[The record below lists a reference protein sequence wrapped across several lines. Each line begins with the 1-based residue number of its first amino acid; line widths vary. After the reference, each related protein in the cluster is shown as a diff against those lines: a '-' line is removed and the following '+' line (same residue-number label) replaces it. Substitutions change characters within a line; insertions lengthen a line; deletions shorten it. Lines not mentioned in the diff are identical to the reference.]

1 MPKSIPFCDFRKAK
15 RGECMKPIID
25 LTKEYGV
32 VLDGGGARGAYQI
45 GAWKALSEAGVK
57 INAVAGTSVGALNG
71 ALICMGDVETAERIW
86 NEITFSHVMDV
97 DDEWMERLF
106 SKENSFREIIGEAI
120 KVLSDGGVNI
130 SPLRNLI
137 HEYVDEDRIRKSGVE
152 LCLLTFSVSQM
163 KELDLSIHDI
173 PEGLLE
179 DFLLASAY
187 LVGFK
192 NERLHGQKY
201 LDGGV
206 VNNFPIN
213 SLIKRGYK
221 DIIQIRIYGMGR
233 VPRAKKDEDTNLYE
247 IAPKVKLGS
256 IIEFHKKRSR
266 QNFKIGYYDAKR
278 MLYGLA
284 GRIYYIEQTREEW
297 YYNMILNELDEKER
311 AEIAFTLRLS
321 KKVSNQKLY
330 LAMLEASA
338 KLLQVPKYRIYTVQ
352 ELEQRVSEKYQKKKD
367 EINLPRFVHVL
378 MSLRKDYEMNLKGRS
393 FLTLKDFTP
402 EEILYL
408 LDLAAELKEKKK
420 QGITGNSL
428 KGKNIALIFEKPST
442 RTRCAFT
449 VGANDEGGFPT
460 YLSQHD
466 IQLGYKESVKDTARV
481 LGRMFDGIEFRG
493 FKHEHVEQLAEYS
506 GVPVWN
512 GLTDEYHPTQILAD
526 LLTMKEHFGYLK
538 GLNFVYLGDGR
549 NNMANSLM
557 IGCAK
562 VGVNVSIIAP
572 KELWPNEELVA
583 TCKEYAKE
591 SGATVNIT
599 ASVDAVEGADV
610 LYTDVW
616 CSMGEED
623 KTVER
628 VALLHPYQIN
638 KALMDKTGKE
648 RTIFM
653 HCLPAVKGNEVT
665 EEVFEKYA
673 DVVFDE
679 AENRLHTIKAIM
691 VATLGE

>member
-1 MPKSIPFCDFRKAK
+1 
-15 RGECMKPIID
+15 MKPILD
-25 LTKEYGV
+25 LTKEYGI
-32 VLDGGGARGAYQI
+32 VLDGGGSRGAYQI
-45 GAWKALSEAGVK
+45 GAWKALTEAGVK

-71 ALICMGDVETAERIW
+71 ALICMGDVEVAERIW
-86 NEITFSHVMDV
+86 SEITFSNVMDV
-97 DDEWMERLF
+97 DDTWMEALF
-106 SKENSFREIIGEAI
+106 NKENSLREIVSEGIRI
-120 KVLSDGGVNI
+120 LSKGGVDI
-130 SPLRNLI
+130 TPLRNLI
-137 HEYVDEDRIRKSGVE
+137 HEYVDEEKIRNSGME
-152 LCLLTFSVSQM
+152 LCLLTFSVSER

-173 PEGLLE
+173 PEGMLE

-187 LVGFK
+187 LIGFK
-192 NERLHGQKY
+192 NERLNGQTY
-201 LDGGV
+201 IDGGII
-206 VNNFPIN
+206 NNFPIN
-213 SLIKRGYK
+213 SLLQRGYK
-221 DIIQIRIYGMGR
+221 DIIQIRIFGPGR
-233 VPRAKKDEDTNLYE
+233 VPKAKIDEDTVLYE

-266 QNFKIGYYDAKR
+266 QNLTIGYYDAKR
-278 MLYGLA
+278 MLYGLV
-284 GRIYYIEQTREEW
+284 GQIYYIEQTEEAW
-297 YYNMILNELDEKER
+297 YYEKILESLSEIEK
-311 AEIAFTLRLS
+311 AEIAFVLRLS
-321 KKVSNQKLY
+321 RKYTDMEFY
-330 LAMLEASA
+330 LAMLEAGA
-338 KLLQVPKYRIYTVQ
+338 KLLRIPKYKIYTVH
-352 ELEQRVSEKYQKKKD
+352 ELEREVYEKYETRKD
-367 EINLPRFVHVL
+367 KINLPRFVHAF
-378 MSLRKDYEMNLKGRS
+378 MDIRKDCKMNLKGRH

-402 EEILYL
+402 EEIVYL
-408 LDLAAELKEKKK
+408 VDLAADLKEKKK
-420 QGITGNSL
+420 KGITGNSL

-449 VGANDEGGFPT
+449 VGASDEGGVPT

-493 FKHEHVEQLAEYS
+493 FKHEHVEILAQYS

-562 VGVNVSIIAP
+562 VGVNFAIIAP
-572 KELWPNEELVA
+572 KELWPEEGLVEL
-583 TCKEYAKE
+583 CKNYAKE
-591 SGATVNIT
+591 SGSSVTIT
-599 ASVDAVEGADV
+599 DSVDAVEGADV

-628 VALLHPYQIN
+628 IALLHPYQIN
-638 KALMDKTGKE
+638 QAMVDKTGKE
-648 RTIFM
+648 GTIFM

-665 EEVFEKYA
+665 EDVFEKYA
-673 DVVFDE
+673 DIVFEE
-679 AENRLHTIKAIM
+679 AENRLHTIKAVM

>member
-1 MPKSIPFCDFRKAK
+1 MEPVL
-15 RGECMKPIID
+15 D
-25 LTKEYGV
+25 LTKEYGI

-45 GAWKALSEAGVK
+45 GAWKALSEVGLK

-71 ALICMGDVETAERIW
+71 ALICMGDVEKAEHIW
-86 NEITFSHVMDV
+86 NEIKFSNVMDV
-97 DDEWMERLF
+97 DDGWMEKLF
-106 SKENSFREIIGEAI
+106 QKENSIREIIGEAMRLI
-120 KVLSDGGVNI
+120 AEGGVDI
-130 SPLRNLI
+130 TPLRNLI
-137 HEYVDEDRIRKSGVE
+137 HENVDEKQIRESGIE
-152 LCLLTFSVSQM
+152 LCLLTFSVSKM
-163 KELDLSIHDI
+163 KEIDISIHDI

-187 LVGFK
+187 LIGFK
-192 NERLHGQKY
+192 NEKLHGETY
-201 LDGGV
+201 MDGGV
-206 VNNFPIN
+206 INNLPIN
-213 SLIKRGYK
+213 SLIERGYK
-221 DIIQIRIYGMGR
+221 DLIQIRIYGPGR
-233 VPRAKKDEDTNLYE
+233 VPRVKIDEETTLYQ

-256 IIEFHKKRSR
+256 IIEFHNKRSR
-266 QNFKIGYYDAKR
+266 QNLKLGYYDAKR
-278 MLYGLA
+278 VIYGLA

-297 YYNMILNELDEKER
+297 YYEKILEGLSDIER
-311 AEIAFTLRLS
+311 AEIIFVLRLS
-321 KKVSNQKLY
+321 RKCSDTEFY

-338 KLLQVPKYRIYTVQ
+338 KLLRIPKYQIYTVS
-352 ELEQRVSEKYQKKKD
+352 ELEQEVYRKFEVRKD
-367 EINLPRFVHVL
+367 KINLPRFVHL
-378 MSLRKDYEMNLKGRS
+378 FMDIRKDYKMNLKGRH
-393 FLTLKDFTP
+393 FLTLKDFTAD
-402 EEILYL
+402 EILYL
-408 LDLAAELKEKKK
+408 IDLAADLKEKKK
-420 QGITGNSL
+420 KGITGNSL

-449 VGANDEGGFPT
+449 VGASDEGGIPT

-572 KELWPNEELVA
+572 KALWPESGLVEL
-583 TCKEYAKE
+583 CKGYGKE
-591 SGATVNIT
+591 SGANVVVTD
-599 ASVDAVEGADV
+599 SVEAVKGADV

-638 KALMDKTGKE
+638 QALMDKTEKE
-648 RTIFM
+648 GTIFM

-679 AENRLHTIKAIM
+679 AENRLHTIKAVM